1 MGDVQIA
8 VLGTLD
14 TKGEEHAFVADHI
27 RDLGATPILI
37 DVGTLSPPQL
47 QPDHSREEVLNVAGM
62 QLPEVEDR
70 GARVAA
76 MAEAAPAFLQ
86 SLVIQGKVEG
96 VISLGGG
103 GGTSIGT
110 AAMRA
115 LPLGFPKVMVSTLAG
130 GDVAPFVGIS
140 DIVMVP
146 AIVDVA
152 GLNSISRGVF
162 SRAAAAI
169 VAMAREP
176 QPKAEGKSLIA
187 ASMFGNTTDGVNQ
200 AREFLAKQ
208 NFETLVF
215 HATGTGG
222 RTMEALIEAG
232 HFAGVLDITTTEWA
246 DELCGGVLSAGP
258 TRLEAAGKTGTPAVI
273 VPGCLDMVNF
283 GPPELIPEQYKDR
296 LFYHHNPQVT
306 LMRTNAE
313 ECAQLGVILAEKLN
327 AYTGKVA
334 ALIPAKGISLISEKG
349 GPFHNPQAD
358 EALFSTLEENLSPNI
373 PCQRLPETINS
384 AKFSIACTEAL
395 LAFIQ

>member
-1 MGDVQIA
+1 MRDVRIA

-14 TKGEEHAFVADHI
+14 SKGTEHRFVAEHI
-27 RDLGATPILI
+27 RQQGATPILI
-37 DVGTLSPPQL
+37 DVGTLEAPQVH
-47 QPDHSREEVLNVAGM
+47 PDYSREEVLDAAGI
-62 QLPEVEDR
+62 QLTEAKDR
-70 GARVAA
+70 GERVAA
-76 MAEAAPAFLQ
+76 MAKAAPAFLQ
-86 SLVIQGKVEG
+86 TLVQKGKVEG

-162 SRAAAAI
+162 SRAAATV

-176 QPKAEGKSLIA
+176 QPKADGKPLIA
-187 ASMFGNTTDGVNQ
+187 ASMFGNTTDCVNL
-200 AREFLAKQ
+200 ARELLAKQ

-222 RTMEALIEAG
+222 RSMEALIEAG

-258 TRLEAAGKTGTPAVI
+258 TRLEGAGKTGTPAVV

-283 GPPELIPEQYKDR
+283 GPPESIPEHYKDR

-306 LMRTNAE
+306 LMRTNVE
-313 ECAQLGVILAEKLN
+313 ECTRLGEILAEKLN
-327 AYTGKVA
+327 AYTGKLAV
-334 ALIPAKGISLISEKG
+334 LIPEKGISLISEQG
-349 GPFHNPQAD
+349 GPFYDAEAD
-358 EALFSTLEENLSPNI
+358 QALFTAIANNLNKHIS
-373 PCQRLPETINS
+373 CRLIPETINS
-384 AKFSIACTEAL
+384 EKFSSQCACTL
-395 LAFIQ
+395 LELIE